1 MTKRDYYDVLGV
13 AKDAGLDEIKKAYRR
28 LAMQHHPDQ
37 NPGNKEAEELFKEAA
52 EAYSVLSDAD
62 KRRQYDQFGHAGM
75 GGGGFQF
82 DPGQFAD
89 FQDLFHGDIFS
100 NLFGGLFG
108 DFFGGPRRSPD
119 GRERGADL
127 QVEMRIPF
135 RDAVFG
141 VEEKEVEIPRQE
153 ACRACKGSGCADG
166 SQPEVCPQCKGAG
179 QVFMR
184 QSILQIA
191 VPCAR
196 CRGKG
201 RTIQSP
207 CPECRAE
214 GRVQKRARVRFRIP
228 AGIDSGQRL
237 RLPGEGAAG
246 RGGGGNGDLYV
257 VFNVEGDPLY
267 ERDGADLHR
276 LLEVPWPLLALGGVF
291 PVETLYGKETLKIH
305 AGTQG
310 GEKLRV
316 QGAGVPRLKGGGRG
330 DLYLHVS
337 VQVPRKLTG
346 EQEQSVRQLLATMA
360 PAAPPGGADGAG
372 GAESAGGFFSK
383 LKGGEKKKKKK

>member
-1 MTKRDYYDVLGV
+1 MTKRDYYEVLGV
-13 AKDAGLDEIKKAYRR
+13 TKDAGLDEIKKAYRR

-119 GRERGADL
+119 GRERGADM
-127 QVEMRIPF
+127 QVEMRLPF

-141 VEEKEVEIPRQE
+141 VEEREVEIPRQE
-153 ACRACKGSGCADG
+153 ACGSCKGSGCAG
-166 SQPEVCPQCKGAG
+166 GEQPVVCPQCKGAG
-179 QVFMR
+179 QVYVR

-201 RTIQSP
+201 RTIQNP

-214 GRVQKRARVRFRIP
+214 GRVQKRAKVRFKIP

-237 RLPGEGAAG
+237 KLAGEGAAG
-246 RGGGGNGDLYV
+246 RNGGGNGDLYIA
-257 VFNVEGDPLY
+257 FNVERDPLY

-276 LLEVPWPLLALGGVF
+276 LIEVPWPLLVLGGPFQVD
-291 PVETLYGKETLKIH
+291 TLYGKETLKIQ

-316 QGAGVPRLKGGGRG
+316 LSAGVPRLKGGGRG
-330 DLYLHVS
+330 DLFLHVS
-337 VQVPRKLTG
+337 VQVPRKLTS
-346 EQEQSVRQLLATMA
+346 EQEPSVRQLLGTMA
-360 PAAPPGGADGAG
+360 PDAEN
-372 GAESAGGFFSK
+372 AESDGGFFSK
-383 LKGGEKKKKKK
+383 LRGGEKGKKKKK